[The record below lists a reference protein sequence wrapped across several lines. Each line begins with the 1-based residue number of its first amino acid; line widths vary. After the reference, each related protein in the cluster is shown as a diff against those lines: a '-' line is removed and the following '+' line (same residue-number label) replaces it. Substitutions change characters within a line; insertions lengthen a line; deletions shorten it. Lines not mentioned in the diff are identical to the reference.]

1 MKFRH
6 APCAVLFFV
15 TLGCADADP
24 VQQPEISQVDAVR
37 AASSTAQTLTV
48 TPRSFLIPLAVG
60 ASAPDGASTVSLT
73 GNWAQ
78 SKKWTATK
86 TKPWTTMIV
95 ASGKGSGTVK
105 WRRNIAGLAA
115 GLYIDTIT
123 VTALWA
129 AGSPARIIDSLQVG
143 GSSVTPVTIAVTP
156 SSIAVQTT
164 VGIAAPTGSAQVLL
178 SGTGAS
184 STTWTATKRKSWTT
198 LVTSAGSGSG
208 PLTWTRNTAALAAG
222 IYVDTLTISAMGAS
236 GSPARIIDT
245 VRIAAASTPPPTGTR
260 AELGRNGS
268 LKGRRIFPAT
278 DPWNQP
284 VDTAQVD
291 ANSLAILTKIGLTR
305 NLHPDFGANWNGG
318 PFGIPYVVVPDTQPR
333 VPVSFMYAGESD
345 PGPYPIP
352 PNPPTEPAGDRH
364 VLMVTQDEF
373 KLYELFSVN
382 TGSPWTAGS
391 GAIFD
396 MINGTTRPAG
406 WTSADAAGLP
416 ILPGLV
422 RYDEVVEQGAINHAL
437 RFTVRYSRRAYV
449 APARHWASTSTD
461 PLNPPMGMRVRLKA
475 SVDISSYPAQA
486 QVILR
491 ALKKYGMMVA
501 DNGSDFYLSGTA
513 DARWNDAVIS
523 TLKQI
528 RVSDFEVIRMTNIV
542 TN

>member
-1 MKFRH
+1 MKLRH
-6 APCAVLFFV
+6 AALAVAFLV
-15 TLGCADADP
+15 SVGCADSDL
-24 VQQPEISQVDAVR
+24 VQQPETTQVDAVR
-37 AASSTAQTLTV
+37 AASSTTQTLTV
-48 TPRSFLIPLAVG
+48 TPRSFLIPLSIG
-60 ASAPDGASTVSLT
+60 ATAPEGASTVSLT

-86 TKPWTTMIV
+86 TKPWTTLIV

-129 AGSPARIIDSLQVG
+129 AGSPARIIDSLQIG
-143 GSSVTPVTIAVTP
+143 GTSTPLAIAVTP
-156 SSIAVQTT
+156 ASIAVQTT
-164 VGIAAPTGSAQVLL
+164 AGTAAPSGAAQIVL

-184 STTWTATKRKSWTT
+184 TTTWTATKRKTWTS
-198 LVTSAGSGSG
+198 LGTSSGTGSGT
-208 PLTWTRNTAALAAG
+208 LTWSRNTTTLAAG
-222 IYVDTLTISAMGAS
+222 IYVDTITVSAVGAS

-245 VRIAAASTPPPTGTR
+245 VRIVAAPTGTR
-260 AELGRNGS
+260 PDLGRNGS

-291 ANSLAILTKIGLTR
+291 ANSLAILTKIGLTK

-333 VPVSFMYAGESD
+333 LPVSFMYAGESD

-382 TGSPWTAGS
+382 SGAPWTAGS

-422 RYDEVVEQGAINHAL
+422 RYDEVAEQGAINHAL
-437 RFTVRYSRRAYV
+437 RFTVRYTRRAYV

-528 RVSDFEVIRMTNIV
+528 KVSDFEVVKMTNIV